1 MGNSV
6 TPSRAATSSTV
17 HPHVHGELPWEQSI
31 HEALHGSS
39 PRAWGTRGPA
49 THAVGHGRFIP
60 TCMGNS
66 WTAPRPGVPGSVH
79 PHVHGELTVT
89 TSGPLHGLGSSPRAW
104 GTLFLIDYQHQHLR
118 FIPTCMGNSNG
129 VTKGSADTTV
139 HPHVHGELSWSLNG
153 KESGIGSS
161 PRAWGTRNRGSRRIN
176 KERFIPTCMG
186 NSSRTGHPPAERAVH
201 PHVHGELSQNGFV
214 ASPEAGSSP
223 RAWGTPGFLVAL
235 PGEHRFIPT
244 CMGNSVTS
252 GASVHPRAVHPHVH
266 GELLLDYAKL

>member
-1 MGNSV
+1 MGNSRAF
-6 TPSRAATSSTV
+6 SRRTSPTAV
-17 HPHVHGELPWEQSI
+17 HPHVHGELLTPES
-31 HEALHGSS
+31 
-39 PRAWGTRGPA
+39 T
-49 THAVGHGRFIP
+49 
-60 TCMGNS
+60 
-66 WTAPRPGVPGSVH
+66 GVSV
-79 PHVHGELTVT
+79 
-89 TSGPLHGLGSSPRAW
+89 
-104 GTLFLIDYQHQHLR
+104 
-118 FIPTCMGNSNG
+118 C
-129 VTKGSADTTV
+129 
-139 HPHVHGELSWSLNG
+139 
-153 KESGIGSS
+153 GSS